1 MRSLASLSSGQNK
14 SYLCFKSSVVILL
27 TFLLQSFTI
36 MSANKTEEQKYTVV
50 REFKDFE
57 IRFYPSATIAT
68 INSDAKTYKELSG
81 PGFQKLAG
89 YIFGGNE
96 SNTKIS
102 MTAPVQMDINDS
114 VSTMSFVMPSAY
126 TKENLPKPNDP
137 NVRIINTADEYVA
150 VIRFGGYASDEDLKF
165 YSEKLQ
171 SLLKENEIKHMGN
184 YRFLGYNPPFQFIGR
199 RNEIIV
205 TVDWKE
211 NQ

>member
-1 MRSLASLSSGQNK
+1 MRLSLIILPIT
-14 SYLCFKSSVVILL
+14 ILL
-27 TFLLQSFTI
+27 FVLLQSFTN
-36 MSANKTEEQKYTVV
+36 MPANKTEEQKHSIV
-50 REFKDFE
+50 RKYKDFE

-68 INSDAKTYKELSG
+68 INSDAKTYKDLSG

-137 NVRIINTADEYVA
+137 NVRIMNTADEYVA
-150 VIRFGGYASDEDLKF
+150 AIKFGGYASDEDLKF

-171 SLLKENEIKHMGN
+171 NLLKENEITHRGN
-184 YRFLGYNPPFQFIGR
+184 YRFLGYNSPFQFIGR

>member
-126 TKENLPKPNDP
+126 TKETLPKPNDP
-137 NVRIINTADEYVA
+137 NVRIMNTDDEYVA
-150 VIRFGGYASDEDLKF
+150 VIRFGGYASDEDMKF

-171 SLLKENEIKHMGN
+171 NLLKENEITHRGN
-184 YRFLGYNPPFQFIGR
+184 YRFLGYNSPFQFIGR

>member
-1 MRSLASLSSGQNK
+1 MKMFIIIMA
-14 SYLCFKSSVVILL
+14 VAILL
-27 TFLLQSFTI
+27 IVLFQSFII
-36 MSANKTEEQKYTVV
+36 MPANKTEEQKYLLV
-50 REFKDFE
+50 RKYKDFE

-68 INSDAKTYKELSG
+68 INSNARTYRDLSG
-81 PGFQKLAG
+81 PGFRKLAG

-137 NVRIINTADEYVA
+137 NVRIQNTADEYVA

-171 SLLKENEIKHMGN
+171 NLLKENGIAPFGN

-205 TVDWKE
+205 TVDWK
-211 NQ
+211 

>member
-1 MRSLASLSSGQNK
+1 MKMFIIILAVS
-14 SYLCFKSSVVILL
+14 ILL
-27 TFLLQSFTI
+27 IILLQSFTI
-36 MSANKTEEQKYTVV
+36 MPIIKTEEQKHSLV
-50 REFKDFE
+50 RKYKDFE
-57 IRFYPSATIAT
+57 IRFYPAATIAI
-68 INSDAKTYKELSG
+68 INSDAKTYRDLSG

-96 SNTKIS
+96 TNKKIS
-102 MTAPVQMDINDS
+102 MTTPVQMDINDS

-137 NVRIINTADEYVA
+137 NVNIKNTADEYVA

-171 SLLKENEIKHMGN
+171 NLLKENGITSFGN

-205 TVDWKE
+205 AVDWKE
-211 NQ
+211 K